1 MPDIN
6 RILLLPKISD
16 NEPAGRLT
24 NIPGI
29 VEAAATNPIKE
40 SGVPKLRANG
50 FSTGF
55 FDIVELSIA
64 RKPTMQSAQN
74 E

>member
-1 MPDIN
+1 M
-6 RILLLPKISD
+6 SES
-16 NEPAGRLT
+16 EPAGKLAST
-24 NIPGI
+24 PGT

-64 RKPTMQSAQN
+64 KKPTRQRAQN